1 MIDLSP
7 EMVTGIMMGG
17 VLIGVLTGFPLGF
30 IVGALAL
37 FVGMVVFGG
46 PVQAANVIYNNIYG
60 IITNYVIIAVPLFV
74 FMGVML
80 ERSGIAERLYDA
92 LYLWLGGLRGGL
104 AIVTVLMGTVLA
116 ATVGIIAA
124 SITMLALA
132 VLPSMLRRGYS
143 KPLATG
149 AVTAGGCLGILIP
162 PSIML
167 VLYGPMAGIS
177 VGQLFFGAFL
187 PGFTLSALYII
198 YIAIRSY
205 LQPQIAPAVPV
216 EDRKVPFMKKTVL
229 LLTSIVPVAVLI
241 LSVLGVIFFGVAP
254 PTEAAGVGA
263 FIATLLTVVYR
274 RFNLTT
280 LKEASLIT
288 IKSCGFIF
296 VIVTMATAFSAV
308 FLGGGGRD
316 VMSDIILS
324 APGGKWGVFAV
335 IMFMIFIMGMF
346 IEWIAIVYI
355 MVPIITPIAQA
366 AGFGILWF
374 SIMVCVNLQ
383 MAFMTPPFASGIFIC
398 RGACDP
404 KLGITM
410 GDIIRGVLPHVALV
424 IVGLLIFIFVPE
436 IITWL
441 PGQMIRG

>member
-1 MIDLSP
+1 MIELSP
-7 EMVTGIMMGG
+7 QVLTAIMMGG
-17 VLIGVLTGFPLGF
+17 VFIGVLTGYPLGF

-37 FVGMVVFGG
+37 GVGYTVFG
-46 PVQAANVIYNNIYG
+46 PQVVDVIYTRIYG
-60 IITNYVIIAVPLFV
+60 ILTNYIIIAVPLFV

-80 ERSGIAERLYDA
+80 ERSGIAEKLYDA
-92 LYLWLGGLRGGL
+92 LYVWLGGLRGDL
-104 AIVTVLMGTVLA
+104 AIVTVLMGTILA

-124 SITMLALA
+124 SITMLAMA

-143 KPLATG
+143 KSLATG

-187 PGFTLSALYII
+187 PGFTLSGLYVV
-198 YIAIRSY
+198 YIVIRSY
-205 LQPQIAPAVPV
+205 FQPHIAPAVPI
-216 EDRKVPFMKKTVL
+216 EERKIPFGKKTWMLFVA
-229 LLTSIVPVAVLI
+229 VGPVAILI
-241 LSVLGVIFFGVAP
+241 MSVLGVIFLGIAP

-263 FIATLLTVVYR
+263 FIATLLTIMYR
-274 RFNLTT
+274 RFTWKVLSDCALLT
-280 LKEASLIT
+280 LRA
-288 IKSCGFIF
+288 CGFIF
-296 VIVTMATAFSAV
+296 VIVTMAVAFTAV
-308 FLGGGGRD
+308 FLGGGGRE
-316 VMSDIILS
+316 VMQDIIMA

-346 IEWIAIVYI
+346 IEWIGIVYI
-355 MVPIITPIAQA
+355 MVPIITPIAAA
-366 AGFGILWF
+366 AGFDILWF

-398 RGACDP
+398 RGAADP
-404 KLGITM
+404 ALGITM
-410 GDIIRGVLPHVALV
+410 GDVVRGVLPHVAL
-424 IVGLLIFIFVPE
+424 IIIGLALFTIFPQ

-441 PGQMIRG
+441 PEQMIR

>member
-7 EMVTGIMMGG
+7 EMVTAIMMGG
-17 VLIGVLTGFPLGF
+17 VFIGVLTGFPLGF

-37 FVGMVVFGG
+37 VVGFFVFGNQ
-46 PVQAANVIYNNIYG
+46 VIDVIYTRIYG
-60 IITNYVIIAVPLFV
+60 IITNYIIIAVPLFV

-80 ERSGIAERLYDA
+80 ERSGIAEKLYDA

-104 AIVTVLMGTVLA
+104 AIVTVLMGTIIA

-187 PGFTLSALYII
+187 PGFTLSGLYVLYIG
-198 YIAIRSY
+198 IRSY
-205 LQPQIAPAVPV
+205 LQPSIAPAVPP
-216 EDRKVPFMKKTVL
+216 EDRTVPFLRKTWL
-229 LLTSIVPVAVLI
+229 LAVAIVPVALLI
-241 LSVLGVIFFGVAP
+241 MAVLGVIFLGIAP

-263 FIATLLTVVYR
+263 FVATLLTVAYG
-274 RFNLTT
+274 RFSWKT
-280 LKEASLIT
+280 LGEAALIT
-288 IKSCGFIF
+288 
-296 VIVTMATAFSAV
+296 M
-308 FLGGGGRD
+308 
-316 VMSDIILS
+316 
-324 APGGKWGVFAV
+324 APGGKWGVFAI
-335 IMFMIFIMGMF
+335 IMFIIFIMGMF

-355 MVPIITPIAQA
+355 MVPIITPIAEA
-366 AGFGILWF
+366 AGFDILWF

-404 KLGITM
+404 KLGISM
-410 GDIIRGVLPHVALV
+410 ADIVKGVLPHVAL
-424 IVGLLIFIFVPE
+424 IIIGLIIFTIVPE

-441 PGQMIRG
+441 PGQMIR

>member
-7 EMVTGIMMGG
+7 EMVTAIMMGG
-17 VLIGVLTGFPLGF
+17 VFIGVLTGYPLGF

-37 FVGMVVFGG
+37 FVGFNIFGWS
-46 PVQAANVIYNNIYG
+46 VADVIYTRIYG

-104 AIVTVLMGTVLA
+104 AIVTVLMGTIIA

-132 VLPSMLRRGYS
+132 VLPSMLKRGYS
-143 KPLATG
+143 KALATG
-149 AVTAGGCLGILIP
+149 AVTSGGCLGILIP

-187 PGFTLSALYII
+187 PGFTLSGLYVL

-205 LQPQIAPAVPV
+205 LQPQIAPSVPP
-216 EDRKVPFMKKTVL
+216 EDRQVPFLRKTYL
-229 LLTSIVPVAVLI
+229 LAVSIVPIALLI
-241 LSVLGVIFFGVAP
+241 LSVLGVIFLGIAP

-263 FIATLLTVVYR
+263 FMAT
-274 RFNLTT
+274 
-280 LKEASLIT
+280 LIT
-288 IKSCGFIF
+288 IAYRQFSWKVLKETALITMRACGFIF
-296 VIVTMATAFSAV
+296 IIVTMAVAFTAV
-308 FLGGGGRD
+308 FLGGGGRE
-316 VMSDIILS
+316 VMSNIILS

-335 IMFMIFIMGMF
+335 IMFIIFIMGMF
-346 IEWIAIVYI
+346 IEWIGIVYI
-355 MVPIITPIAQA
+355 MVPIITPIAEA
-366 AGFGILWF
+366 AGFDVLWF

-404 KLGITM
+404 KLGISM
-410 GDIIRGVLPHVALV
+410 GDIVRGVLPHVALV
-424 IVGLLIFIFVPE
+424 IVGLVIFTIFPQ

-441 PGQMIRG
+441 PEQMIG

>member
-7 EMVTGIMMGG
+7 QLVTAIMMGG
-17 VLIGVLTGFPLGF
+17 VFIGVLTGYPLGF

-37 FVGMVVFGG
+37 GVGYSVFGAQ
-46 PVQAANVIYNNIYG
+46 VVDVIYARIYG
-60 IITNYVIIAVPLFV
+60 ILTNYIIIAVPLFV

-80 ERSGIAERLYDA
+80 ERSGIAEKLYDA
-92 LYLWLGGLRGGL
+92 LYVWLGGVRGGL
-104 AIVTVLMGTVLA
+104 AVVTVLMGTILA

-124 SITMLALA
+124 SITMLAMA
-132 VLPSMLRRGYS
+132 VLPSMLKRGYS

-177 VGQLFFGAFL
+177 VGKLFFGAFL

-198 YIAIRSY
+198 YIIVRSY
-205 LQPQIAPAVPV
+205 LQPQIAPSIPPD
-216 EDRKVPFMKKTVL
+216 EIKTPFLKKTWML
-229 LLTSIVPVAVLI
+229 LIAVGPVAILI
-241 LSVLGVIFFGVAP
+241 LAVLGVIFMGIAP

-263 FIATLLTVVYR
+263 FIATLLTVAYR
-274 RFNLTT
+274 RFSWQVLKDCSLLT
-280 LKEASLIT
+280 LRA
-288 IKSCGFIF
+288 CGFIF
-296 VIVTMATAFSAV
+296 VIVTMAVAFTAV
-308 FLGGGGRD
+308 FLGGGGRE
-316 VMSDIILS
+316 VMQDIIMAS
-324 APGGKWGVFAV
+324 PGGKWGVFVV
-335 IMFMIFIMGMF
+335 IMLIIFIMGMF
-346 IEWIAIVYI
+346 IEWIGIVYI

-366 AGFGILWF
+366 AGFDTLWF

-404 KLGITM
+404 KLGVTM
-410 GDIIRGVLPHVALV
+410 GDIVRGVLPHVGLV
-424 IVGLLIFIFVPE
+424 IVGLILFTIFPQ

-441 PGQMIRG
+441 PSQMIR

>member
-7 EMVTGIMMGG
+7 EMVAAIMMGG
-17 VLIGVLTGFPLGF
+17 VFIGVLTGFPLGF

-37 FVGMVVFGG
+37 FVGFTIFGWSVVD
-46 PVQAANVIYNNIYG
+46 VIYTRIYG
-60 IITNYVIIAVPLFV
+60 IMTDYVIIAVPLFV

-104 AIVTVLMGTVLA
+104 AVVTVLMGTIIA

-124 SITMLALA
+124 SITMLAMA
-132 VLPSMLRRGYS
+132 VLPSMLKRGYS
-143 KPLATG
+143 KALATG

-198 YIAIRSY
+198 YITVRCY
-205 LQPQIAPAVPV
+205 LQPQIAPSVPP
-216 EDRKVPFMKKTVL
+216 EDRKMPFLKKTWL
-229 LLTSIVPVAVLI
+229 LAVSIVPIAALI
-241 LSVLGVIFFGVAP
+241 LAVLGVIFLGIAP

-263 FIATLLTVVYR
+263 FAATLLTIIYR
-274 RFNLTT
+274 RFSLQV
-280 LKEASLIT
+280 LKETALVT
-288 IKSCGFIF
+288 MRACGFIF
-296 VIVTMATAFSAV
+296 VIVTMAVAFTAV
-308 FLGGGGRD
+308 FLGGGGRE
-316 VMSDIILS
+316 VMANIIMS

-335 IMFMIFIMGMF
+335 IMFIIFIMGMF
-346 IEWIAIVYI
+346 IEWIGIVYI
-355 MVPIITPIAQA
+355 MVPIITPIALA
-366 AGFGILWF
+366 AGFSILWF
-374 SIMVCVNLQ
+374 SIMVCINLQ

-410 GDIIRGVLPHVALV
+410 GDIIRGVLPHVGLIIIGLV
-424 IVGLLIFIFVPE
+424 IFTLFPQ

-441 PGQMIRG
+441 PSQMIR

>member
-7 EMVTGIMMGG
+7 EMVAAIMMGG
-17 VLIGVLTGFPLGF
+17 VFIGVLTGFPLGF

-37 FVGMVVFGG
+37 FVGFTIFGWSVVD
-46 PVQAANVIYNNIYG
+46 VIYTRIYG
-60 IITNYVIIAVPLFV
+60 IMTDYVIIAVPLFV

-104 AIVTVLMGTVLA
+104 AVVTVLMGTIIA

-124 SITMLALA
+124 SITMLAMA
-132 VLPSMLRRGYS
+132 VLPSMLKRGYS
-143 KPLATG
+143 KALATG

-198 YIAIRSY
+198 YITVRCY
-205 LQPQIAPAVPV
+205 LQPQIAPSVPP
-216 EDRKVPFMKKTVL
+216 EDRKMPFLKKTWL
-229 LLTSIVPVAVLI
+229 LAVSIVPIAALI
-241 LSVLGVIFFGVAP
+241 LAVLGVIFLGIAP

-263 FIATLLTVVYR
+263 FAATLLTIIYR
-274 RFNLTT
+274 RFSLQV
-280 LKEASLIT
+280 LKETALVT
-288 IKSCGFIF
+288 MRACGFIF
-296 VIVTMATAFSAV
+296 VIVTMAVAFTAV
-308 FLGGGGRD
+308 FLGGGGRE
-316 VMSDIILS
+316 VMANIIMS

-335 IMFMIFIMGMF
+335 IMFIIFIMGMF
-346 IEWIAIVYI
+346 IEWIGIVYI
-355 MVPIITPIAQA
+355 MVPIITPVALA
-366 AGFGILWF
+366 AGFSILWF
-374 SIMVCVNLQ
+374 SIMVCINLQ

-410 GDIIRGVLPHVALV
+410 GDIIKGVLPHVGLIIIGLV
-424 IVGLLIFIFVPE
+424 IFTLFPQ

-441 PGQMIRG
+441 PSQMIR

>member
-7 EMVTGIMMGG
+7 EMVTAIMIGG
-17 VLIGVLTGFPLGF
+17 VFIGVLTGFPLGF
-30 IVGALAL
+30 IVGGLAL
-37 FVGMVVFGG
+37 FVGFFIFGG
-46 PVQAANVIYNNIYG
+46 QVIDVIYVRIYG
-60 IITNYVIIAVPLFV
+60 IMTNYIIIAVPLFV

-92 LYLWLGGLRGGL
+92 LYLWLGGFRGGL
-104 AIVTVLMGTVLA
+104 AIVTVLMGTVIA

-124 SITMLALA
+124 SITMLAMA
-132 VLPSMLRRGYS
+132 VLPSMLKRGYS
-143 KPLATG
+143 KSLATG

-187 PGFTLSALYII
+187 PGFTLSGLYVI
-198 YIAIRSY
+198 YITIRSY
-205 LQPQIAPAVPV
+205 LQPQIAPAVPM
-216 EDRKVPFMKKTVL
+216 EDRKVPFMKKTMML
-229 LLTSIVPVAVLI
+229 ITSIVPVAILI
-241 LSVLGVIFFGVAP
+241 LSVLGVIFFGIAP

-263 FIATLLTVVYR
+263 FMATILTIAYG
-274 RFNLTT
+274 RFSLAT

-288 IKSCGFIF
+288 MRACGFIF
-296 VIVTMATAFSAV
+296 VIVTMAVAFSAV
-308 FLGGGGRD
+308 FLGGGGRE

-324 APGGKWGVFAV
+324 APGGKWGVFAI
-335 IMFMIFIMGMF
+335 IMLIIFLMGMF

-355 MVPIITPIAQA
+355 MVPIITPIAAA
-366 AGFGILWF
+366 AGFDILWF

-404 KLGITM
+404 KLGVTM
-410 GDIIRGVLPHVALV
+410 GDIVRGVLPHVALI
-424 IVGLLIFIFVPE
+424 IVGLIIFTIFPQ

-441 PGQMIRG
+441 PSLMIR